1 MYAPHP
7 YRHFWRFS
15 ISGSPYLRVHLEYAM
30 RFRAIFSAFIL
41 ILMAASPLAAQ
52 ESSITL
58 VTHDSFSI
66 SEDVLAQFTEE
77 TGISVE
83 ILRAGDAGL
92 MVNQAVLTAA
102 NPLGDVMFGIDN
114 TFLTRAFTADVFLP
128 YESPMLADVPENFIL
143 DDENRVTPVDF
154 GDVCLNYDIQF
165 FEESGLAL
173 PETLLDLTKP
183 EYRGLL
189 VTPNP
194 ALSSPGLAFLA
205 ATAAVFGDSDD
216 DDGYTYLDFWQ
227 ELVANEVFVSEGWTD
242 AYYGQF
248 SGSAGSEGDRPLV
261 VSYASS
267 PPAEV
272 YFAEDAEAP
281 APTAAITAPDT
292 CFRQI
297 EFAGILNG
305 TDNVEAAQQF
315 IDFVLSKA
323 FQEDMPLNMFVFPVI
338 ADAVLPDVFA
348 EYASIPE
355 QPVLVDADMIDANRD
370 RWIQE
375 WTETVLR

>member
-1 MYAPHP
+1 MK
-7 YRHFWRFS
+7 
-15 ISGSPYLRVHLEYAM
+15 
-30 RFRAIFSAFIL
+30 FRLVIL
-41 ILMAASPLAAQ
+41 FTLLLLVRTTPLAAQ
-52 ESSITL
+52 DDVITL
-58 VTHDSFSI
+58 VTHDSFNV
-66 SEDVLAQFTEE
+66 SEDVLARFTEE
-77 TGISVE
+77 TGIQVE

-92 MVNQAVLTAA
+92 MVNQAVLTAG

-114 TFLTRAFTADVFLP
+114 TFLTRALEADVFTA
-128 YESPMLADVPENFIL
+128 YESTMLADVPEEFVL
-143 DDENRVTPVDF
+143 DDTHRVTPVDY
-154 GDVCLNYDIQF
+154 GDVCLNFDISY

-173 PETLLDLTKP
+173 PEALADLTKP
-183 EYRGLL
+183 EYSGLF

-205 ATAAVFGDSDD
+205 ATVAVFGDSDD
-216 DDGYTYLDFWQ
+216 DDGYTYLDYWQ
-227 ELVANEVFVSEGWTD
+227 ELVANDVFISEGWTD

-248 SGSAGSEGDRPLV
+248 SGSAGSEGNRPLV

-272 YFAEDAEAP
+272 YYAEVPEAP
-281 APTAAITAPDT
+281 ATTAAITAPDT

-305 TDNVEAAQQF
+305 TDHLEGAQQL
-315 IDFVLSKA
+315 IDYLISVP
-323 FQEDMPLNMFVFPVI
+323 FQEDMPLNMFVFPVNAEAI
-338 ADAVLPDVFA
+338 LPEVFA
-348 EYASIPE
+348 EYASIPDR
-355 QPVLVDADMIDANRD
+355 PVEVDAAEIDANRD